1 MRGMDGMEEGINLGM
16 IGTRRHLLN
25 LHGIQMLVYASMAV
39 WSVTTRALLRL
50 ERTMNLLCH

>member
-1 MRGMDGMEEGINLGM
+1 MRGMDGMEEGIHLGM
-16 IGTRRHLLN
+16 IGTRRNLLN

>member
-16 IGTRRHLLN
+16 IGTRRNVLN

-39 WSVTTRALLRL
+39 WSVIIIVYSVTAFVLFLV
-50 ERTMNLLCH
+50 